1 MRIAALSPALLL
13 VLVLGFSVQIV
24 RAASKES
31 ETIVRLEKE
40 WITAFMKGDRPT
52 VDRMET
58 PTYTAADDEEGQET
72 KAQQLKSMDERQK
85 PDLGESF
92 TPEKQDV
99 RLFGNVALLTGLYD
113 VKEGPDKPQE
123 RMQVTEVWVKQG
135 GTWKVE
141 HIQYA
146 ILKPPK

>member
-1 MRIAALSPALLL
+1 MRIAALSPVLLL

-135 GTWKVE
+135 GAWKVE

>member
-1 MRIAALSPALLL
+1 VRIAALSPALLL